1 MVIDSRQAKPSAE
14 DLTRAIN
21 ALDAAGVRVTKTN
34 ANVGASMDRMAA
46 QSNAAA
52 ANIRRGLIATFG
64 GLSAMGIIDVADE
77 WGQYA
82 SRIKMATRSTE
93 EYSLVQERMLQSANT
108 TFRHINET
116 RESFIQLSP
125 VMRDLGLSLEQ
136 SMDAV
141 DAFSGL
147 LVVNAANGERAAA
160 AMRAISLSMQKG
172 KIDATSWITIYST
185 LDSLVGEIAASTGDS
200 AEEIRKLGSEGKLSI
215 ETLVRVLADRYP
227 EIIKQVEAMP
237 TSVRDAM
244 NTVSNAFTEYVGK
257 ANEANGVTAA
267 LADGIKYLGDNLGGV
282 LDAALVVSGGVLAAY
297 TAKMGIAG
305 AQAVQLAW
313 AKARDAAASVNSAA
327 ASRAFAAAK
336 VAEAQAAVAAATG
349 MQRLTIVQSTLVPAQ
364 AQLSASTR
372 ALAVAN
378 NAFRSSLMGLVG
390 GPVGA
395 LTLGLTVAGAAWALF
410 SNKTDEAKSSLLNIE
425 GSLESTVAQFEKMG
439 EVSRRS
445 ELAKV
450 MQQQKEAAD
459 EADRAFQQLASSMRV
474 GMFDNY
480 DDWLKYRNALDEAR
494 SSGSSL
500 APVLDAAAKAAGV
513 PPDAVARWLEHAKA
527 VEVADGKARAFTP
540 ILEALKGVVDRLS
553 GSAKGAGDALA
564 ALTPEQYA
572 SKTSEWLG
580 KYATDAEKLSAK
592 LAEARKEF
600 GGLIP
605 PEVEKRIRAAFA
617 PRGGGLSSQISEGQ
631 RYIDQINERIS
642 LIGKET
648 ELEKLQAQI
657 SVGAIKFKT
666 QAKREE
672 AEAAAKALDKASA
685 SAKLTE
691 MQREID
697 MIGLVTE
704 ADKMRYEVSKGLYAG
719 FEPDFK
725 KRLVSLAAESDAKS
739 RQIDFNKTLLSLQG
753 ERTDAERQ
761 FFREIEAF
769 GRGDQYRGL
778 LDSLAQIE
786 DKYRHIMRERRNSPA
801 GLTAGEQAAIERA
814 RDAELERERER
825 YAERLALQ
833 TDWVSGATRGLENY
847 FDSARNVS
855 SGIEGLFGNAFSGME
870 DALTTFVRTG
880 KASFS
885 DLANSIIDDMIRITI
900 QQSITG
906 PLASALG
913 GAVGSY
919 FGSMSSNW
927 SSTNT
932 SNPWSLGSMG
942 LLPNAKGGVYDSPS
956 LSQYSGGIYDTPQ
969 LFAFAKGAGVF
980 GEAGPEAIMPL
991 RRGRDGTLGV
1001 RAELPVMPA
1010 AQMPGAAG
1018 QPQIKVNIYGVQS
1031 QPESVT
1037 ATRNQSGGFDIDI
1050 MFKQLEKR
1058 IAGNVASGQGS
1069 MSKALER
1076 RYALTPQLG

>member
-267 LADGIKYLGDNLGGV
+267 LADGIKYLGDNLGDV

-439 EVSRRS
+439 EITRRS

-553 GSAKGAGDALA
+553 GSAKGAGDALT
-564 ALTPEQYA
+564 ALTPERYA
-572 SKTSEWLG
+572 SKRTEWLA

-592 LAEARKEF
+592 LAEAKKEF

-605 PEVEKRIRAAFA
+605 ADVEKRIRASFA
-617 PRGGGLSSQISEGQ
+617 SKSAAKQISEGQ
-631 RYIDQINERIS
+631 RYISQINERIS

-666 QAKREE
+666 DAKRKE
-672 AEAAAKALDKASA
+672 AEAAARALDKANA
-685 SAKLTE
+685 SLRLTE

-786 DKYRHIMRERRNSPA
+786 DKYRQIMRERRNSPA

-847 FDSARNVS
+847 FDAARNVS
-855 SGIEGLFGNAFSGME
+855 SGIEGLFSNAFSGME
-870 DALTTFVRTG
+870 DALTTFVTTG

-885 DLANSIIDDMIRITI
+885 DLANSIIEDMIRITV
-900 QQSITG
+900 QQAITG
-906 PLASALG
+906 PLSMAFGGWLGRLTGGASAAVTGASLPGIG
-913 GAVGSY
+913 GTGGGLLDDIVFLPGKSDGGYTGDGGKYDPAGIVHKGEGVLNQEEIRAIGGEEGFNALRRAIRGPGHAVGGMAGRPFLPSAPSY
-919 FGSMSSNW
+919 
-927 SSTNT
+927 
-932 SNPWSLGSMG
+932 
-942 LLPNAKGGVYDSPS
+942 
-956 LSQYSGGIYDTPQ
+956 
-969 LFAFAKGAGVF
+969 AGTGTVNVTVNVS
-980 GEAGPEAIMPL
+980 
-991 RRGRDGTLGV
+991 RDGTSQVNAPAGWEQFAKEIGEFV
-1001 RAELPVMPA
+1001 DAKIRARELKSQRQGGTA
-1010 AQMPGAAG
+1010 WKARQGAF
-1018 QPQIKVNIYGVQS
+1018 S
-1031 QPESVT
+1031 
-1037 ATRNQSGGFDIDI
+1037 
-1050 MFKQLEKR
+1050 
-1058 IAGNVASGQGS
+1058 
-1069 MSKALER
+1069 
-1076 RYALTPQLG
+1076 

>member
-1 MVIDSRQAKPSAE
+1 MATALASVVSVGKLWQQIEKATFASGRYDQLGIIMEVVGRNAGYSATELSELQEELEKTGISMSQSRQVITRLIQAEIDLSQAAKLAR
-14 DLTRAIN
+14 LAQ
-21 ALDAAGVRVTKTN
+21 DAATIGNISSSEALERLVIGVQTSQVEILRNIGIVTNFEAAYKKFADQTGRTTASLSEQEKMQARVNAVMEQGPAIAGAYEASMEN
-34 ANVGASMDRMAA
+34 ANKQMGSMARYAENLQVKLGEAYQPAFSLVIKGMTEGLKLAGENASGLSVGLVGLTATVATATTGILTLRAGALALGVALNAMRAHPVVMGLSLLAG
-46 QSNAAA
+46 AAA
-52 ANIRRGLIATFG
+52 A
-64 GLSAMGIIDVADE
+64 
-77 WGQYA
+77 
-82 SRIKMATRSTE
+82 
-93 EYSLVQERMLQSANT
+93 
-108 TFRHINET
+108 
-116 RESFIQLSP
+116 
-125 VMRDLGLSLEQ
+125 
-136 SMDAV
+136 
-141 DAFSGL
+141 
-147 LVVNAANGERAAA
+147 
-160 AMRAISLSMQKG
+160 
-172 KIDATSWITIYST
+172 
-185 LDSLVGEIAASTGDS
+185 AST
-200 AEEIRKLGSEGKLSI
+200 AWSI
-215 ETLVRVLADRYP
+215 
-227 EIIKQVEAMP
+227 
-237 TSVRDAM
+237 
-244 NTVSNAFTEYVGK
+244 
-257 ANEANGVTAA
+257 
-267 LADGIKYLGDNLGGV
+267 
-282 LDAALVVSGGVLAAY
+282 
-297 TAKMGIAG
+297 
-305 AQAVQLAW
+305 
-313 AKARDAAASVNSAA
+313 
-327 ASRAFAAAK
+327 
-336 VAEAQAAVAAATG
+336 
-349 MQRLTIVQSTLVPAQ
+349 
-364 AQLSASTR
+364 
-372 ALAVAN
+372 
-378 NAFRSSLMGLVG
+378 
-390 GPVGA
+390 
-395 LTLGLTVAGAAWALF
+395 F
-410 SNKTDEAKSSLLNIE
+410 SNKTDEAKTSLLNIE

-439 EVSRRS
+439 EITRQS

-572 SKTSEWLG
+572 SKISEWLG

-617 PRGGGLSSQISEGQ
+617 PKGGGLSSQISEGQ
-631 RYIDQINERIS
+631 RYINQINERIS

-725 KRLVSLAAESDAKS
+725 KRLVSLAAENDAKS

-786 DKYRHIMRERRNSPA
+786 DKYRQIMRERRNSPA

-847 FDSARNVS
+847 FDAARNVS

-885 DLANSIIDDMIRITI
+885 DLANSIIDDMIRIMI

-906 PLASALG
+906 PLAMMFGGWLG
-913 GAVGSY
+913 GLGGGASGAVTGADLP
-919 FGSMSSNW
+919 GIGG
-927 SSTNT
+927 TA
-932 SNPWSLGSMG
+932 GG
-942 LLPNAKGGVYDSPS
+942 LLDGIGFS
-956 LSQYSGGIYDTPQ
+956 SGGYTGSGGKHEP
-969 LFAFAKGAGVF
+969 AGIVHKNEGVLNAEEIRAIG
-980 GEAGPEAIMPL
+980 GEAGFNAL
-991 RRGRDGTLGV
+991 RRAIRGKGHAVGGM
-1001 RAELPVMPA
+1001 AGIPALPPMA
-1010 AQMPGAAG
+1010 ASPRTAGA
-1018 QPQIKVNIYGVQS
+1018 V
-1031 QPESVT
+1031 SVT
-1037 ATRNQSGGFDIDI
+1037 VNVSGGGGA
-1050 MFKQLEKR
+1050 QVNAP
-1058 IAGNVASGQGS
+1058 AGWESFAKEIGEFVDAKIRARETRSQMQGGL
-1069 MSKALER
+1069 AWQAR
-1076 RYALTPQLG
+1076 QGAFR